1 MKQINLHEP
10 GPGAQPGLAP
20 KPYCVIGSG
29 SWTCHEH
36 PLCFSLL
43 IPTEITASLLPPA
56 IGKTVKFAH
65 TKCLQQRLALCCHFS
80 WDSDTSLMFNL
91 VFFFFLMSV
100 FPGIFFCLFLGD
112 RHVKWSFPTGCPTT
126 PHFIHPLPHTSLAV
140 QWYGTGQS
148 DPVLFISAVSGSNT
162 GAPPCSVLSN
172 LIERFKAKLP

>member
-91 VFFFFLMSV
+91 VFFFLFNECFPRHIFLSV
-100 FPGIFFCLFLGD
+100 PGRQTCKVVISYRMPNHTPLHPSTFSHFPCRTVIWDRAERPRSLHFCCLWKQHG
-112 RHVKWSFPTGCPTT
+112 
-126 PHFIHPLPHTSLAV
+126 
-140 QWYGTGQS
+140 
-148 DPVLFISAVSGSNT
+148 GSPMLCAEQFNRE
-162 GAPPCSVLSN
+162 
-172 LIERFKAKLP
+172 I